1 MTTTVD
7 TPTDLDRTRFFID
20 GAWATPHGSET
31 HRSVEAATGEL
42 LGTAALGDAADIDA
56 AVGAA
61 RTALDHGPWGHTSPA
76 ERAEVMRA
84 FAGALAKRA
93 TDTSTLVSRENGMP
107 IGMSQAVNGGA
118 PVLLL
123 KQYAKVA
130 TSLDLETVRPSHSGA
145 TIVRREPVGVVGA
158 ITPWNYPLSL
168 AMMKIAPAL
177 AAGCTIVLKPSPE
190 TALDSYVLADAAL
203 EAGLPPGV
211 LNIVLGGRDAGAA
224 LVGHPGVDKVAF
236 TGSTEAGRIIGAE
249 CGRLVRRC
257 TLELGGKSAAIVC
270 EDADLD
276 VFRRGLAGASFMNN
290 SQTCTTQSRIL
301 APWSRYEEVVDAVA
315 TYASELTVGNP
326 LDPSVACGP
335 MASETHLERVLG
347 YVEAGRESR
356 ARLVTGGGRPAGL
369 DHGWFVEPTVFA
381 DVDNQDT
388 LAREEVFGPVLAV
401 MPYTDE
407 DDAVRIANDSE
418 YGLAGSVW
426 TADEEHG
433 IELASRIRTGTVGVN
448 YYELDL
454 GAPFGG
460 MKSSGIGRELG
471 SEAVDN
477 YLEYQSVYVSAD
489 AMARRR
495 EEQA

>member
-7 TPTDLDRTRFFID
+7 TDLDRTRFFID

-31 HRSVEAATGEL
+31 HRSVEAATGEF

-56 AVGAA
+56 AVRAA
-61 RTALDHGPWGHTSPA
+61 RSALHHGPWGHTSPA

-84 FAGALAKRA
+84 FAAALAARA
-93 TDTSTLVSRENGMP
+93 ETTSTLVSRENGMP

-130 TSLDLETVRPSHSGA
+130 TSLEVETVRPSHAGA
-145 TIVRREPVGVVGA
+145 TFVRREPVGVVGA
-158 ITPWNYPLSL
+158 IIPWNYPLTL

-177 AAGCTIVLKPSPE
+177 AAGCTMVLKPSPE
-190 TALDSYVLADAAL
+190 TALDSYVFADAAL
-203 EAGLPPGV
+203 EAGLPAGV
-211 LNIVLGGRDAGAA
+211 LNIVLGGREAGAA
-224 LVGHPGVDKVAF
+224 LVSHPEVDKVAF
-236 TGSTEAGRIIGAE
+236 TGSTEAGRAIGAE

-276 VFRRGLAGASFMNN
+276 VFRAGLAGASFMNN

-301 APWSRYEEVVDAVA
+301 APRSRYSEVVDAVA
-315 TYASELTVGNP
+315 TYAAELTVGDP
-326 LDPSVACGP
+326 LDPAVQCGP
-335 MASETHLERVLG
+335 MASETHLQRVLG
-347 YVEAGRESR
+347 YVESGRGSS
-356 ARLVTGGGRPAGL
+356 ARLVAGGGRPAGL
-369 DHGWFVEPTVFA
+369 ARGWFVEPTVFA
-381 DVDNQDT
+381 DVDNHST

-401 MPYTDE
+401 MAYDDE
-407 DDAVRIANDSE
+407 DDAVRIADDSD

-426 TADEEHG
+426 TTDEEHG
-433 IELASRIRTGTVGVN
+433 IALASRIRTGTVGVN

-460 MKSSGIGRELG
+460 MKASGIGRELG
-471 SEAVDN
+471 PEAVDN

-489 AMARRR
+489 AMARR
-495 EEQA
+495 QGNPT